1 MVIKMDDNERDILK
15 HLTEAEARA
24 KSNTKQIEEIKRDI
38 EKIHEENKALY
49 TLTTSVELIAQE
61 MTTTKDLIQNMD
73 EQLSNVSDKVEAME
87 RKPYEE
93 YLKAKGEIKTKVIV
107 SVVSMVMISL
117 ISVLGTLVFT
127 NLH

>member
-1 MVIKMDDNERDILK
+1 MDDNERDILK

-93 YLKAKGEIKTKVIV
+93 YLQAKGEIKTKVIV
-107 SVVSMVMISL
+107 SVISTIMISL

-127 NLH
+127 NFH